1 LYFRKFAL
9 TPFLVDRRIHVVV
22 AANFVAVASRMSLV
36 TFLGIYFV
44 RQAHIDLAVVGI
56 AFLCENLSRGLL
68 APMFGAWSDRVGRK
82 PLLLAS
88 ALGTAVVLP
97 CFLLVSGPASLI
109 AWSLALGITGAINM
123 PVSAA
128 LLLDLSSP
136 ERRQA
141 VLAANYTAMS
151 VAYTLGVTP
160 AGYVA
165 EHSYAVLAAITSVGY
180 VLVAFL
186 YAFALRGTLP
196 LERAR
201 SDSRL
206 AAEMASVA
214 RDRTFLGF
222 AALAFVFP
230 FSMGLVVTVSPLYG
244 VDLGLREGYIG
255 LVLGGNSLIVAL
267 LAVPVASRMEAAGP
281 FRQLGAAALLVA
293 VAFCLFAA
301 LPSPAAA
308 LLAGTL
314 VFSFGEIIFSSAV
327 PAAVARLA
335 PPGRRGAYQGG
346 WTLVGSISMGS
357 ALAVSGLL
365 RDWAGWQAAWWIYA
379 GLMFAAAL
387 GLVASRNFFLERSRR
402 ERA

>member
-1 LYFRKFAL
+1 
-9 TPFLVDRRIHVVV
+9 VVI

-44 RQAHIDLAVVGI
+44 QQAHIDLAMVGV

-97 CFLLVSGPASLI
+97 CFLLVAGPGSLI
-109 AWSLALGITGAINM
+109 AWSLALGVTGGINM

-141 VLAANYTAMS
+141 VLATNYTGMS
-151 VAYTLGVTP
+151 VAYTLGVMP

-165 EHSYAVLAAITSVGY
+165 EHSYSALAAITSVGY
-180 VLVAFL
+180 VIVAFL
-186 YAFALRGTLP
+186 YAFALRSALP
-196 LERAR
+196 LEP
-201 SDSRL
+201 SRGNRL
-206 AAEMASVA
+206 SVEISSVA
-214 RDRTFLGF
+214 RDRSFLAF

-230 FSMGLVVTVSPLYG
+230 LSMGLVVSVSPLYG

-255 LVLGGNSLIVAL
+255 LVLGGNSIIVAL
-267 LAVPVASRMEAAGP
+267 LAVPVAARMEAAGP
-281 FRQLGAAALLVA
+281 FRQLGAAAALISLS
-293 VAFCLFAA
+293 FALYA
-301 LPSPAAA
+301 GVPGPAAA
-308 LLAGTL
+308 LLAGTV
-314 VFSFGEIIFSSAV
+314 VFSFAEIIFSSAV

-335 PPGRRGAYQGG
+335 PSGRRGAYQGG
-346 WTLVGSISMGS
+346 WTLVGSLSMGS

-379 GLMFAAAL
+379 GMLFAAAL
-387 GLVASRNFFLERSRR
+387 AWLYFRKAFLDISAGRQSASGETPPGLRSPAR
-402 ERA
+402 